1 MKKYILP
8 LLLVSSILLSC
19 TKEVNIDIPGY
30 VKTMVVDGSISTGQ
44 PPIVLLSSSQDI
56 FSPTNL
62 QAYINGFISGA
73 VITVSNGTNTVTLT
87 EFCTDNLPA
96 GSEAYASS
104 IFGIPVDQLASVHL
118 CAYTSLDPSIW
129 GEVGKTYTLSVT
141 HEGKT

>member
-8 LLLVSSILLSC
+8 LLLVSTILLSC

-30 VKTMVVDGSISTGQ
+30 VKTIVVDGSITTGQ

-73 VITVSNGTNTVTLT
+73 VVTVSNGTNTVTLT

-104 IFGIPVDQLASVHL
+104 IFGIPEDQLATWSRLRKDERGTIRSSWTV
-118 CAYTSLDPSIW
+118 
-129 GEVGKTYTLSVT
+129 
-141 HEGKT
+141 